1 MLFRSKHFSATVPDG
16 YRGGDWMTV
25 ELASYTLMPSAPGVG
40 RGYHHAAP
48 ARAQASPAPFQMQD
62 REQQLTETHVTSL
75 HASPTP
81 GAAEDS
87 DKASGRASAA
97 VDALVRLAS
106 AAQAASDAKRDAQ
119 DDARDDTRVWNALQ
133 ADQKPRV
140 LPGAATS
147 PHRNPSGRP
156 SGLEAGGKR
165 RLVLQTEVL
174 HLEHVLHQEQE
185 ENEVKELEQRLQ
197 AQLAHARQASAERK
211 QRQEEAQQEQAAQRK
226 KARLRRQ
233 VQALRTRLLAQVA
246 HLELAQK
253 AAAAGLASGAVPS
266 QAHGADQSLLQPQHQ
281 HQLPK
286 QQHEQQLQAQIQR
299 LQHTLGDREEAL
311 QKRLQNH
318 RAAALSP
325 SPHSPSAA
333 AAAPQA
339 APVSSNKAA
348 AAAAALRQADERVKR
363 ETHVLHTL
371 EQQADRKSVV

>member
-1 MLFRSKHFSATVPDG
+1 M
-16 YRGGDWMTV
+16 RG
-25 ELASYTLMPSAPGVG
+25 A
-40 RGYHHAAP
+40 
-48 ARAQASPAPFQMQD
+48 
-62 REQQLTETHVTSL
+62 
-75 HASPTP
+75 
-81 GAAEDS
+81 
-87 DKASGRASAA
+87 
-97 VDALVRLAS
+97 
-106 AAQAASDAKRDAQ
+106 
-119 DDARDDTRVWNALQ
+119 
-133 ADQKPRV
+133 
-140 LPGAATS
+140 
-147 PHRNPSGRP
+147 
-156 SGLEAGGKR
+156 
-165 RLVLQTEVL
+165 
-174 HLEHVLHQEQE
+174 QEQE

-371 EQQADRKSVV
+371 EQQAEAAKQRAVTMSRRAAAEARLLSRSKQLERQEQQAGAAQGLVANGSYGVLDAGHAPVIAPVIAPARPRAPVAGQVSIHSLTPRLLTLALSHPVYSFSRILSTLGGPIFCSDAFAIWWYDVCDLLALLRDRQGT